1 MLLSF
6 SARQP
11 FYSKPPSPYLQHL
24 SSPIMV
30 NITYG
35 LIDAP
40 EGKASLSTLISAFGT
55 DMIVSLPDD
64 GIASYGSGDSAW
76 IMTCTALVFVMI
88 PGLGYLY
95 SGLARR
101 KNALHMLLMTFMA
114 LTVVSLQWVMFGYV
128 RICVWLASQ
137 TSSANDCSP
146 HALLPSVPPNQSI
159 VFSTT
164 GGGFIGN
171 LSKGGFRNVLEEP
184 KIEANNRIP
193 EIIYAMYEMMF
204 ANLVPA
210 IAIGAACERAR
221 VWPFLVFTLV
231 WTTFVYDF
239 IAHWV
244 WSSNGWAYKWG
255 VLDYAGGGPVEVCSG
270 ITGLVISYYLGKRHG
285 YGTDRLLFKPHNV
298 SHIVLGTVLLWFG
311 WLGFNGGS
319 TFAANLRAGMSLATT
334 NTAASMAAM
343 TWMVMDYRFERKWSV
358 VGFCTGAIAGLV
370 AITPAAGFIG
380 VPASFLV
387 GFLAAFVSNLCTQL
401 KVFMRCDDVM
411 DIFAVHAVAGYVG
424 ILLTGIFAQ
433 ASVANNDGFLE
444 IPGGW
449 LDGHFVQLPI
459 QLAWCAVVTAWTGG
473 VTFVIMFV
481 LDHTPGIGPFR
492 ASTTAEIIGVDE
504 EQCGEFAYDFAYFN
518 RDLEGNYEPDHGQK
532 LSMMEHKDGCAA
544 PKTAS
549 SPAENSE
556 TNTADSEAPAA
567 EPAAAEPAAAAVA
580 TKAE

>member
-1 MLLSF
+1 
-6 SARQP
+6 
-11 FYSKPPSPYLQHL
+11 
-24 SSPIMV
+24 MV

-40 EGKASLSTLISAFGT
+40 GGLASTSKLISPFGT
-55 DMIVSLPDD
+55 DMIVTLPND
-64 GIASYGSGDSAW
+64 GIASFGSGDSAW
-76 IMTCTALVFVMI
+76 ILTCTALVFVMI

-114 LTVVSLQWVMFGYV
+114 LTVVSVQWVLFGY
-128 RICVWLASQ
+128 
-137 TSSANDCSP
+137 
-146 HALLPSVPPNQSI
+146 SI
-159 VFSTT
+159 TFSTT
-164 GGGFIGN
+164 GGAFIGD
-171 LSKGGFRNVLEEP
+171 LSKGGFKNVLEEP
-184 KIEANNRIP
+184 KAEANNRIP

-221 VWPFLVFTLV
+221 VWPFLVFTFV

-239 IAHWV
+239 IAHWI

-298 SHIVLGTVLLWFG
+298 SHIVLGTVFLWFG

-334 NTAASMAAM
+334 NTAASTAAI
-343 TWMVMDYRFERKWSV
+343 TWMIMDFRFERKWSV

-387 GFLAAFVSNLCTQL
+387 GFLAAFISNLCTQV

-424 ILLTGIFAQ
+424 LLLTGIFTQ
-433 ASVANNDGFLE
+433 ASVANNDGYLE

-449 LDGHFVQLPI
+449 LDGHFIQLPV
-459 QLAWCAVVTAWTGG
+459 QLAWCVAVTAWTGG

-481 LDHTPGIGPFR
+481 LDHIPGIGPFR
-492 ASTTAEIIGVDE
+492 SSETAEIIGVDE
-504 EQCGEFAYDFAYFN
+504 EQCGEFAYDFAFFN
-518 RDLEGNYEPDHGQK
+518 RDLEGNYEPEHGQK
-532 LSMMEHKDGCAA
+532 LPMMEHKDGCAVQ
-544 PKTAS
+544 KS
-549 SPAENSE
+549 ISPAGSRTDSTQGTSPNEAAEEVLQHRE
-556 TNTADSEAPAA
+556 TESAVKPAPALP
-567 EPAAAEPAAAAVA
+567 E